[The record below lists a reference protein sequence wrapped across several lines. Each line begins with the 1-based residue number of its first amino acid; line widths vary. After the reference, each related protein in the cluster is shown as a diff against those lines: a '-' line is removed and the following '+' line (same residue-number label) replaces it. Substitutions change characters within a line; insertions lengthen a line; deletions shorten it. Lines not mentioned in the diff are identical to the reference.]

1 MKFWPLLPRLLS
13 ILAVLSLLTA
23 PMAAPSAAAM
33 MAGESMA
40 AMEDMAGMTEDMP
53 CCPQQKQSLPDC
65 QKSCPLATLC
75 VAKCFP
81 NAPAVSASHRAIFV
95 PVPVLTPWDDAARD
109 LLAEP
114 PPPRPPRT

>member
-1 MKFWPLLPRLLS
+1 MKLWFLFPRLLS

-23 PMAAPSAAAM
+23 LMAAPSAAAM
-33 MAGESMA
+33 IAAAPMA
-40 AMEDMAGMTEDMP
+40 AMEDMAGMAEDMP
-53 CCPQQKQSLPDC
+53 CCPQQRQSLPDC
-65 QKSCPLATLC
+65 QKSCPSATLC

-95 PVPVLTPWDDAARD
+95 PVTVLTLWDDAARD